1 MTMLTSVLADR
12 DAALAD
18 DAELRLIAEVAAA
31 MDVEAAKTRRLI
43 ERLELCVAQGERM
56 LADLGIAA

>member
-1 MTMLTSVLADR
+1 MTILTTFSANSE
-12 DAALAD
+12 AALAAD
-18 DAELRLIAEVAAA
+18 EELRLIAEVAAA

-43 ERLELCVAQGERM
+43 ARLELCVAQGEAM